1 MDFNG
6 FTDVL
11 AKLREQTSM
20 VSHPETRNDGKG
32 LPLVGLKR
40 RRINRVSNL
49 IESLKLPSSGFKSL
63 FFFPNN

>member
-32 LPLVGLKR
+32 LPLVGLKGR
-40 RRINRVSNL
+40 
-49 IESLKLPSSGFKSL
+49 KKGQAK
-63 FFFPNN
+63 